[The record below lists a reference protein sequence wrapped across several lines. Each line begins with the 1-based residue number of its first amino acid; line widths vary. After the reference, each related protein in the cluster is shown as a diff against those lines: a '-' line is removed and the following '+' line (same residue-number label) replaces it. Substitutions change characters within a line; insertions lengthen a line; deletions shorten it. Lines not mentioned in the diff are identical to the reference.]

1 MLFNFK
7 TSYLLV
13 SFAFIVMA
21 CGNNNEDEL
30 DSIDDKMQISGIDSQ
45 KISAQNVFNTISSRS
60 TIIEVAKLSGAEY
73 NVQFLNNPDVVN
85 NYSLESSQALN
96 LGVYGADLNAASI
109 FDQTQETM
117 LFFKCVNILAKRIG
131 VSNSFDENMG
141 DRMTNNQENRDST
154 LSIIS
159 QAFQSADITLRKNN
173 RPGTSTLLV
182 AGAWVEGIY
191 IACQSAKENN
201 SELIV
206 KEIFLQKESL
216 LNLIELVKSST
227 ISDEVKYISNDL
239 NTIKSIY
246 DSKIEGVNSLNSL
259 SELDKKIA
267 ELRTKIVSSK

>member
-21 CGNNNEDEL
+21 CGNNSEDEL

-216 LNLIELVKSST
+216 QNLIELVKSST

>member
-7 TSYLLV
+7 TTYLLI
-13 SFAFIVMA
+13 SLAFMLMA
-21 CGNNNEDEL
+21 CGNNHEDEL
-30 DSIDDKMQISGIDSQ
+30 DTIDDKMQISSIDSQ

-60 TIIEVAKLSGAEY
+60 TIIELAKLSGAEY
-73 NVQFLNNPDVVN
+73 NVQFLNNPDIVN

-117 LFFKCVNILAKRIG
+117 LFFKCVNMLAKRIG

-159 QAFQSADITLRKNN
+159 EAFKSADVTLRKNN

-191 IACQSAKENN
+191 IACQTAKETN

-216 LNLIELVKSST
+216 INLIELVKTSS
-227 ISDEVKYISNDL
+227 ISDEVNYISTDL
-239 NTIKSIY
+239 SAIKSIY
-246 DSKIEGVNSLNSL
+246 DLKVDGVNSLNSL
-259 SELDKKIA
+259 SELDKKIT

>member
-30 DSIDDKMQISGIDSQ
+30 ESIDDKMQISGIDSQ

-73 NVQFLNNPDVVN
+73 NVQFLNNPDIVN

>member
-73 NVQFLNNPDVVN
+73 NVQFLNNPDLVN

-96 LGVYGADLNAASI
+96 LGVYGADLNTASI

>member
-13 SFAFIVMA
+13 SLAFIVMA
-21 CGNNNEDEL
+21 CGNNSEDEL

-227 ISDEVKYISNDL
+227 ISDEVNYISNDL

>member
-1 MLFNFK
+1 M
-7 TSYLLV
+7 LV

-216 LNLIELVKSST
+216 LNLVELVKSST

-246 DSKIEGVNSLNSL
+246 DAKIEGVNSLNSL
-259 SELDKKIA
+259 SALDKKIA

>member
-30 DSIDDKMQISGIDSQ
+30 ESIDDKMQISGIDSQ

>member
-13 SFAFIVMA
+13 SLAFIVMA
-21 CGNNNEDEL
+21 CGNNSEDEL

>member
-216 LNLIELVKSST
+216 LNLVELVKSST

-246 DSKIEGVNSLNSL
+246 DAKIEGVNSLNSL
-259 SELDKKIA
+259 SALDKKIA

>member
-7 TSYLLV
+7 TSYLLF
-13 SFAFIVMA
+13 SFSFMLMS
-21 CGNNNEDEL
+21 CGNNSEDEL
-30 DSIDDKMQISGIDSQ
+30 ESTDDKMQISGIDSQ

-73 NVQFLNNPDVVN
+73 NVQFLNNPDIVN

-109 FDQTQETM
+109 FDQTQETL
-117 LFFKCVNILAKRIG
+117 LFFKCVNMLAKRIG

-141 DRMTNNQENRDST
+141 DRMTSNQENRDST

-173 RPGTSTLLV
+173 RPGTSSLLV

-191 IACQSAKENN
+191 IACQSAKAHN
-201 SELIV
+201 SEPIV

-216 LNLIELVKSST
+216 LNLIELIKSST
-227 ISDEVKYISNDL
+227 IADEAKYISNDL
-239 NTIKSIY
+239 NTIKAIY

-259 SELDKKIA
+259 SALDKKIT